1 MTNFQVSTP
10 SLQSTVRHGKQA
22 LVIGGSIAGLLAAK
36 VLTKYFERVTVIER
50 DNLRE
55 EAEHRH
61 GVPQSPHVHTL
72 LKRGLESLEELFP
85 GIEAQLADSGA
96 SAIDWGNDLPWM
108 GFAGWAPRFNSG
120 LITHTCSRNLLEQTI
135 RRRLAVEDN
144 LVFMQEGQVISL
156 LSSSDRTSVTGVRVR
171 FRNQP
176 ETDLIADLVVDASG
190 RNSSAPQW
198 LEAIGYTP
206 PEETVI
212 NSFLGY
218 SSCWYQPPT
227 NLQFDW
233 ECLYI
238 TVQPPNNNRGGVI
251 YKVEGNRWILTLI
264 GVGKDY
270 PPTDKEG
277 FLDFARSLRSPAIY
291 EAIRDAQP
299 LSSIYGYRRTEN
311 RLRHY
316 EKLKRVPEN
325 FVLVGDAV
333 CAFNPVYGQGMT
345 VAAIDALTLDQ
356 CLNQQLSSHLDWNL
370 IGLSRHFQ
378 KQLNKVIAVPW
389 LMTTGEDLR
398 WDTTEGGQPDFISRL
413 MQRYLDQVLLLQTE
427 SAEIHKT
434 FLEVIHMLKPPT
446 VFFQPSISKKVL
458 KRVINWHSKNEH
470 FTDQQDVP
478 KKLYDVISAQKSP
491 VTKS

>member
-1 MTNFQVSTP
+1 MTNLEVLTS
-10 SLQSTVRHGKQA
+10 SLQSSVCQPKHVV
-22 LVIGGSIAGLLAAK
+22 VIGGSIAGLLSAK

-50 DNLRE
+50 DNFTQ
-55 EAEHRH
+55 EAEHRA

-72 LKRGLESLEELFP
+72 LKRGLQVLEELFP
-85 GIEAQLADSGA
+85 GIETQLADSGA
-96 SAIDWGNDLPWM
+96 SSLDWGNDLPWL

-120 LITHTCSRNLLEQTI
+120 LITHTCSRNLLEKTI
-135 RRRLAVEDN
+135 RQRLATENN
-144 LVFMQEGQVISL
+144 LVFIQGGQVVSL
-156 LSSSDRTSVTGVRVR
+156 LSSSDGTSVTGVRVR

-176 ETDLIADLVVDASG
+176 ETDFTADLVVDASG
-190 RNSSAPQW
+190 RNSPAPQW
-198 LEAIGYTP
+198 LEAMGYTP
-206 PEETVI
+206 PQETVI

-218 SSCWYQPPT
+218 ASCWYEPPT
-227 NLQFDW
+227 NLQYDW
-233 ECLYI
+233 QCLYV

-291 EAIRDAQP
+291 EAIKDAQP

-316 EKLKRVPEN
+316 EKLKRFPEG
-325 FVLVGDAV
+325 FLLVGDAV

-345 VAAIDALTLDQ
+345 VAALEALTLDQ
-356 CLNQQLSSHLDWNL
+356 CLNQQLFKYHDGSL
-370 IGLSRHFQ
+370 IGLSRYFQ
-378 KQLNKVIAVPW
+378 KELNKVIAAPW

-398 WDTTEGGQPDFISRL
+398 WHTTEGGKSDFISRV
-413 MQRYLDQVLLLQTE
+413 MQRYVNRVLLLQTE
-427 SAEIHKT
+427 NAEIHKT

-446 VFFQPSISKKVL
+446 AFFHPSISTKVL
-458 KRVINWHSKNEH
+458 KRVMNWQRKNQQLVDE
-470 FTDQQDVP
+470 QDVP
-478 KKLYDVISAQKSP
+478 KKLSV
-491 VTKS
+491 VTQL

>member
-1 MTNFQVSTP
+1 MTNLEVFTS
-10 SLQSTVRHGKQA
+10 SLQSTIRQPKQA
-22 LVIGGSIAGLLAAK
+22 VVIGGSIAGLLAAK

-50 DNLRE
+50 DNFTP

-72 LKRGLESLEELFP
+72 LKRGLQSLEELFP

-96 SAIDWGNDLPWM
+96 SAIDWGNDLPWL

-135 RRRLAVEDN
+135 RSRLAAEDN

-156 LSSSDRTSVTGVRVR
+156 LSSSDRSSVTGVRVR

-176 ETDLIADLVVDASG
+176 ETDLTADLVVDASG
-190 RNSSAPQW
+190 RNSPAAQW
-198 LEAIGYTP
+198 LEAMGYAAP
-206 PEETVI
+206 QETVI

-218 SSCWYQPPT
+218 ASCWYQPPA
-227 NLQFDW
+227 NLQYDW
-233 ECLYI
+233 QCLYV

-270 PPTDKEG
+270 PPTDKDG
-277 FLDFARSLRSPAIY
+277 FLDFARSLRSPIIY
-291 EAIRDAQP
+291 EAIKDAQP

-316 EKLKRVPEN
+316 EKLKRLPEG

-345 VAAIDALTLDQ
+345 VAALDALTLDQ
-356 CLNQQLSSHLDWNL
+356 CLNQQLSKHSDGNL

-378 KQLNKVIAVPW
+378 KQLNKVIGVPW

-398 WDTTEGGQPDFISRL
+398 WHTTEGGQPDFISRL

-427 SAEIHKT
+427 NAEIHKT

-446 VFFQPSISKKVL
+446 AFFQPSISTKVL
-458 KRVINWHSKNEH
+458 KRVINWQRKNEQPA
-470 FTDQQDVP
+470 DEQDVP
-478 KKLYDVISAQKSP
+478 KKLSP
-491 VTKS
+491 VTQS

>member
-1 MTNFQVSTP
+1 MTNLEVLTL
-10 SLQSTVRHGKQA
+10 SLQSSVRRPRHA
-22 LVIGGSIAGLLAAK
+22 VVIGGSIAGLLAAK

-50 DNLRE
+50 DNFRQ

-72 LKRGLESLEELFP
+72 LKRGLQALEELFP
-85 GIEAQLADSGA
+85 GIEAQLADLGA
-96 SAIDWGNDLPWM
+96 SAIDWGNDLPWL

-135 RRRLAVEDN
+135 RQRLAAQDN
-144 LVFMQEGQVISL
+144 LVFMQEGQVVSL
-156 LSSSDRTSVTGVRVR
+156 LSSSDRTGVTGVRVR

-176 ETDLIADLVVDASG
+176 ETDLTADLVVDASG
-190 RNSSAPQW
+190 RNSPAPQW
-198 LEAIGYTP
+198 LETMGYTP
-206 PEETVI
+206 PQETVI

-218 SSCWYQPPT
+218 ASCWYEPPK
-227 NLQFDW
+227 NLQYDW
-233 ECLYI
+233 QCLYV
-238 TVQPPNNNRGGVI
+238 TVQPPNHNRGGVI

-270 PPTDKEG
+270 PPTDKDG
-277 FLDFARSLRSPAIY
+277 FLEFARSLRSPAIY
-291 EAIRDAQP
+291 EAIKEAQP

-316 EKLKRVPEN
+316 EKLKRLPEG

-345 VAAIDALTLDQ
+345 VAALDALTLDR
-356 CLNQQLSSHLDWNL
+356 CLNQQLSNHPDGNL

-378 KQLNKVIAVPW
+378 KQLSKIIAVPW

-398 WDTTEGGQPDFISRL
+398 WHTTEGGQTDFISRL
-413 MQRYLDQVLLLQTE
+413 MQLYLDRVLLLQTE
-427 SAEIHKT
+427 NAEIHKT

-446 VFFQPSISKKVL
+446 AFFHPSISTKVL
-458 KRVINWHSKNEH
+458 KQAINWQRKNEQ
-470 FTDQQDVP
+470 FTDEQNVP
-478 KKLYDVISAQKSP
+478 KKLSAIAQS
-491 VTKS
+491 

>member
-1 MTNFQVSTP
+1 MTNLEVFTS
-10 SLQSTVRHGKQA
+10 SLESTVRRQKHA
-22 LVIGGSIAGLLAAK
+22 VVIGGSIAGLLAAK

-50 DNLRE
+50 DNFTQ

-72 LKRGLESLEELFP
+72 LKRGLQSLEELFP
-85 GIEAQLADSGA
+85 GIEAQLADLGA
-96 SAIDWGNDLPWM
+96 YAIDWGNDLPWM

-120 LITHTCSRNLLEQTI
+120 LITHACSRNLLEQTI
-135 RRRLAVEDN
+135 RRRLAAEDN
-144 LVFMQEGQVISL
+144 LFIQQGQVISL
-156 LSSSDRTSVTGVRVR
+156 LSSSNQTSVTGVRVR
-171 FRNQP
+171 FGNQP
-176 ETDLIADLVVDASG
+176 ETDLTADLVVDASG
-190 RNSSAPQW
+190 RNSPAPQW
-198 LEAIGYTP
+198 LAAMGYTA

-218 SSCWYQPPT
+218 ASCWYQPPT
-227 NLQFDW
+227 NLQYDW
-233 ECLYI
+233 QCLYV

-270 PPTDKEG
+270 PPTDKDG
-277 FLDFARSLRSPAIY
+277 FLDFARSLRSPVIY
-291 EAIRDAQP
+291 EAIKDAQP

-316 EKLKRVPEN
+316 EKLKRLPEG

-345 VAAIDALTLDQ
+345 VAALEALTLDR
-356 CLNQQLSSHLDWNL
+356 CLNQQLSHQSDGNL

-398 WDTTEGGQPDFISRL
+398 WHTTEGGQPDFISRI
-413 MQRYLDQVLLLQTE
+413 MQLYLDQVLLLQTE
-427 SAEIHKT
+427 NAEIHKT

-446 VFFQPSISKKVL
+446 AFFQPSISTKVL
-458 KRVINWHSKNEH
+458 KRMINWQRKNEQLG
-470 FTDQQDVP
+470 DEQEVP
-478 KKLYDVISAQKSP
+478 KKLSALTQL
-491 VTKS
+491 